1 MLHVTSV
8 YVAALHVVPSDVA
21 VLHVILYLLMLL
33 HVCQPIWQ
41 VYLNACYVA
50 GVALCLLSAVLQCCV
65 YIMTSCVVAMLQQIQ
80 VCPEEESLLTT
91 SFVNSL
97 AHLQGKEA
105 KENVEYDFQALRLDW
120 FRLQALT
127 SVNKA
132 ALRYVSRKGGR
143 KVGRREGGKR

>member
-1 MLHVTSV
+1 
-8 YVAALHVVPSDVA
+8 
-21 VLHVILYLLMLL
+21 
-33 HVCQPIWQ
+33 
-41 VYLNACYVA
+41 
-50 GVALCLLSAVLQCCV
+50 
-65 YIMTSCVVAMLQQIQ
+65 MLQQIQ

-105 KENVEYDFQALRLDW
+105 NENVEYDFQALRLDW

-132 ALRYVSRKGGR
+132 ALRYGGR
-143 KVGRREGGKR
+143 EEDGGGRGRGEEREGGKEEGGRYV